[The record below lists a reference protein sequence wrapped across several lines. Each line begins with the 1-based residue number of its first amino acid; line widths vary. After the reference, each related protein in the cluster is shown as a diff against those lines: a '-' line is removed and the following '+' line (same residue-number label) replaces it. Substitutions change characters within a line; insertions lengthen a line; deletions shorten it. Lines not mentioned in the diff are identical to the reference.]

1 METQDKQTLLIDL
14 HYLPNLEFFTY
25 LQSFPN
31 IILEANEN
39 FIKQT
44 YRNRCYIL
52 GANKVEMLTVPVIDG
67 NKKVLIK
74 DLKIDY
80 SQRWNIIHWR
90 TISAAYGKSPFF
102 EFYADYFQNILDKKN
117 TFLWDLNFQML
128 TTCLKLLKVNRTISH
143 TEVYQ
148 KEVDS
153 NVFDARTL
161 FNPKKQVI
169 ETSFYLPKPYQQN
182 FGNEFVPNLSIIDL
196 LFCRGTQALE
206 ILKNSSLN

>member
-1 METQDKQTLLIDL
+1 
-14 HYLPNLEFFTY
+14 
-25 LQSFPN
+25 
-31 IILEANEN
+31 
-39 FIKQT
+39 
-44 YRNRCYIL
+44 
-52 GANKVEMLTVPVIDG
+52 
-67 NKKVLIK
+67 
-74 DLKIDY
+74 
-80 SQRWNIIHWR
+80 
-90 TISAAYGKSPFF
+90 AAYGKSPFF